1 MWYRLSITVLAA
13 LIVSR
18 TGVAA
23 AELPTYEIAGFPA
36 TPHQMTV
43 LEAAG
48 VEERAGAPIPTVAG
62 APFSPHQIAVMTQHQ
77 KSNSETTRGSS
88 TRASTARARL
98 PVVAIP
104 H

>member
-1 MWYRLSITVLAA
+1 MWYRLSITVIAA

-18 TGVAA
+18 IGVAA

-43 LEAAG
+43 LGAAG
-48 VEERAGAPIPTVAG
+48 VEERSGAPIPTLAG
-62 APFSPHQIAVMTQHQ
+62 APFSPHQIAVVMQHL
-77 KSNSETTRGSS
+77 KSNSETTTGSS
-88 TRASTARARL
+88 TRASTGPARL